1 MGKLT
6 DVAIRAWIKAGERF
20 EGRTDGD
27 GLLLSWRPDRTAPH
41 WRLRYRFAGK
51 SRVMNLGS
59 YTDLPL
65 AAARQSAKELRAKI
79 ALGHDVAGEKQE
91 RKSTALA
98 RIEAARSVTTVGQLA
113 DEYFERMINGRWK
126 HPNILRSR
134 IEKDINPHL
143 GKLALDAVE
152 PRHIDAML
160 RAVVKRGA
168 PTIANDVLRWVRR
181 MFDYAIKRHLVRFN
195 PAAAFDLADAGG
207 KELARERALSR
218 DELVTLFEAMRQA
231 RGFSVQNELTVK
243 LLLLLAV
250 RKGELIAARWDEF
263 ELEVDP
269 PVWHLP
275 ALRTK
280 TGQPLDIPL
289 PTMAVEW
296 LQKLKELACNAPYVL
311 PARKLQTRMVPH
323 VCESTLGVAM
333 GKVKHGLP
341 HFTVHDFRRTARTH
355 LAALGVEPHVA
366 ERCLNHKLKG
376 VEGVYNRHD
385 YFEERRRA
393 LEAWG
398 QLLLTLERQQPP
410 TKQSAAARQ
419 QAPTAEAA

>member
-6 DVAIRAWIKAGERF
+6 DVAIRAWIRSGERF
-20 EGRTDGD
+20 EGRSDGD
-27 GLLLSWRPDRTAPH
+27 GLVLTWRPERSAPS
-41 WRLRYRFAGK
+41 WKLRYRFAGK

-126 HPNILRSR
+126 RPNIVRSR
-134 IEKDINPHL
+134 IEKDIKPHL

-181 MFDYAIKRHLVRFN
+181 MFDCAIKRHMVRSN

-231 RGFSVQNELTVK
+231 KGFSVQNELTVK

-263 ELEVDP
+263 DLEADP
-269 PVWHLP
+269 PVWRLP
-275 ALRTK
+275 GMRTK

-289 PTMAVEW
+289 PTMAVDW
-296 LQKLKELACNAPYVL
+296 LRELKRLALDSDWVL
-311 PARKLQTRMVPH
+311 PARNLQSRMLPYI
-323 VCESTLGVAM
+323 CESTIGVAM

-341 HFTVHDFRRTARTH
+341 HFTTHDFRRTARTH
-355 LAALGVEPHVA
+355 LAALGVDPHVA
-366 ERCLNHKLKG
+366 ERCLNHQLKG

-385 YFEERRRA
+385 YFPERKLA

-398 QLLLTLERQQPP
+398 QLLLRLERGEGG
-410 TKQSAAARQ
+410 TVVAIASARRAA
-419 QAPTAEAA
+419 

>member
-27 GLLLSWRPDRTAPH
+27 GLLLSWRPDRTVPH

-59 YTDLPL
+59 YADLPL

-113 DEYFERMINGRWK
+113 DEYFERMISGRWK
-126 HPNILRSR
+126 HPNIVRSR

-143 GKLALDAVE
+143 GKLALDTVE

-160 RAVVKRGA
+160 RAVVKRWA

-195 PAAAFDLADAGG
+195 PAAPFDLADAGG
-207 KELARERALSR
+207 KEQARERAL
-218 DELVTLFEAMRQA
+218 
-231 RGFSVQNELTVK
+231 
-243 LLLLLAV
+243 
-250 RKGELIAARWDEF
+250 
-263 ELEVDP
+263 
-269 PVWHLP
+269 
-275 ALRTK
+275 
-280 TGQPLDIPL
+280 
-289 PTMAVEW
+289 
-296 LQKLKELACNAPYVL
+296 
-311 PARKLQTRMVPH
+311 
-323 VCESTLGVAM
+323 
-333 GKVKHGLP
+333 
-341 HFTVHDFRRTARTH
+341 
-355 LAALGVEPHVA
+355 
-366 ERCLNHKLKG
+366 
-376 VEGVYNRHD
+376 
-385 YFEERRRA
+385 
-393 LEAWG
+393 
-398 QLLLTLERQQPP
+398 
-410 TKQSAAARQ
+410 
-419 QAPTAEAA
+419 

>member
-1 MGKLT
+1 MYPSVYPERSGALSGYTRGVDDGALT
-6 DVAIRAWIKAGERF
+6 DVAIRAWIRAGERF

-79 ALGHDVAGEKQE
+79 ALGPRRGRREAE

-98 RIEAARSVTTVGQLA
+98 RIEAARGVTTVGQLA
-113 DEYFERMINGRWK
+113 DDYFERMINGRWK
-126 HPNILRSR
+126 HANIVRSR
-134 IEKDINPHL
+134 IEKDIKPHL

-152 PRHIDAML
+152 PRHIDTML

-218 DELVTLFEAMRQA
+218 DELVTMFEAMR
-231 RGFSVQNELTVK
+231 
-243 LLLLLAV
+243 
-250 RKGELIAARWDEF
+250 
-263 ELEVDP
+263 
-269 PVWHLP
+269 
-275 ALRTK
+275 
-280 TGQPLDIPL
+280 
-289 PTMAVEW
+289 
-296 LQKLKELACNAPYVL
+296 
-311 PARKLQTRMVPH
+311 
-323 VCESTLGVAM
+323 
-333 GKVKHGLP
+333 
-341 HFTVHDFRRTARTH
+341 
-355 LAALGVEPHVA
+355 
-366 ERCLNHKLKG
+366 
-376 VEGVYNRHD
+376 
-385 YFEERRRA
+385 
-393 LEAWG
+393 
-398 QLLLTLERQQPP
+398 
-410 TKQSAAARQ
+410 
-419 QAPTAEAA
+419 

>member
-1 MGKLT
+1 
-6 DVAIRAWIKAGERF
+6 
-20 EGRTDGD
+20 
-27 GLLLSWRPDRTAPH
+27 
-41 WRLRYRFAGK
+41 
-51 SRVMNLGS
+51 
-59 YTDLPL
+59 
-65 AAARQSAKELRAKI
+65 
-79 ALGHDVAGEKQE
+79 
-91 RKSTALA
+91 
-98 RIEAARSVTTVGQLA
+98 
-113 DEYFERMINGRWK
+113 
-126 HPNILRSR
+126 
-134 IEKDINPHL
+134 
-143 GKLALDAVE
+143 
-152 PRHIDAML
+152 ML

-231 RGFSVQNELTVK
+231 KGFSVQNELTVK

-263 ELEVDP
+263 ELEADP

-275 ALRTK
+275 GIRTK

-296 LQKLKELACNAPYVL
+296 LQKLKELACNSTYVL

-341 HFTVHDFRRTARTH
+341 HFTVHDFRRTARTY

-376 VEGVYNRHD
+376 GRCLQPARLLRGEAAGAGGVGAIAAEAGTSTATD
-385 YFEERRRA
+385 KAVGGGTPAGTERR
-393 LEAWG
+393 G
-398 QLLLTLERQQPP
+398 SLTTIDSRRDHVRHEQQHHELCPP
-410 TKQSAAARQ
+410 RGLARVRRPAGTVRSVRKHQ
-419 QAPTAEAA
+419 RVPA